1 MAARASP
8 RSRTPAIMSR
18 MGLAARPRRAGEPTW
33 VDAATEPRNER
44 LLEVRALGREELGP
58 AGVITNDSYARHTT
72 DAGMPVVMALMW
84 LAAGNSGGGSGAD
97 VRLSGWR
104 VSSCPA
110 VRSAPTCPDGGGWR
124 GATG

>member
-18 MGLAARPRRAGEPTW
+18 MGLAARPRMAVEPTW

-72 DAGMPVVMALMW
+72 DPGMPVLMALMW
-84 LAAGNSGGGSGAD
+84 LAAGNSGGGAGGE
-97 VRLSGWR
+97 VPLSRGR
-104 VSSCPA
+104 GSSFPA
-110 VRSAPTCPDGGGWR
+110 G
-124 GATG
+124 